1 MMKGRRQVPNTA
13 VERLQVTLQPE
24 QHADVPE
31 DPRGRLTAIFDQHYA
46 HLVRFARHL
55 LDDPGEAEDIVMDA
69 FTALY
74 RRWTGL
80 WSVDDPYFY
89 LRTSIVNSSRSR
101 LRHLRV
107 VRRRPVLFD
116 PDVAP
121 AEISA
126 LDRLEQEAVG
136 VAVRRLSRRQREV
149 LVLRYYD
156 GATEAEI
163 ALILGIS
170 PGAVK
175 SHASRG
181 IAALRRE
188 LGGPA

>member
-1 MMKGRRQVPNTA
+1 MKGRRQLPAPARERRQPTLRPEPN
-13 VERLQVTLQPE
+13 
-24 QHADVPE
+24 ADAPE
-31 DPRGRLTAIFDQHYA
+31 DPRGRLTAVFDQHYP

-55 LDDPGEAEDIVMDA
+55 LDDPGEAEDVVMDA
-69 FTALY
+69 FTGLY

-89 LRTSIVNSSRSR
+89 LRTSIVNASRSR

-107 VRRRPVLFD
+107 VRSRPVPAD
-116 PDVAP
+116 RDVAP
-121 AEISA
+121 AESSA
-126 LDRLEQEAVG
+126 LERLEQEEVG
-136 VAVRRLSRRQREV
+136 AAVRRLSRRQREV

-156 GATEAEI
+156 NASEAEI
-163 ALILGIS
+163 AVVLGIS

-181 IAALRRE
+181 IAALRRQ

>member
-1 MMKGRRQVPNTA
+1 MKGRRQVPTPA
-13 VERLQVTLQPE
+13 IERPHVTLRREPG
-24 QHADVPE
+24 ADVVE
-31 DPRGRLTAIFDQHYA
+31 DSRGRLTAIFDQHYA
-46 HLVRFARHL
+46 HLVTFARHL
-55 LDDPGEAEDIVMDA
+55 LDDPGEAEDVVMDA

-89 LRTSIVNSSRSR
+89 LRTSIVNASRSR
-101 LRHLRV
+101 LRHLLV
-107 VRRRPVLFD
+107 VRRRPVPAD
-116 PDVAP
+116 TDVAP

-136 VAVRRLSRRQREV
+136 AAVRRLSRRQREV

-156 GATEAEI
+156 GASEAEI
-163 ALILGIS
+163 ALVLGIS

-188 LGGPA
+188 LEGGGA

>member
-1 MMKGRRQVPNTA
+1 MKGRRQVPTPA
-13 VERLQVTLQPE
+13 IERPHVTLGREPG
-24 QHADVPE
+24 ADVVE
-31 DPRGRLTAIFDQHYA
+31 DSRGRLTAIFDQHYA
-46 HLVRFARHL
+46 HMVTFARHL
-55 LDDPGEAEDIVMDA
+55 LDDPGEAEDVVMDA

-89 LRTSIVNSSRSR
+89 LRTSIVNASRSR
-101 LRHLRV
+101 LRHLLV
-107 VRRRPVLFD
+107 VRRRPVPAD
-116 PDVAP
+116 TDVAP

-126 LDRLEQEAVG
+126 LD
-136 VAVRRLSRRQREV
+136 
-149 LVLRYYD
+149 
-156 GATEAEI
+156 
-163 ALILGIS
+163 IS

-188 LGGPA
+188 LEGGGA